1 MLKQLEKLKDKL
13 TNKTKKIDKKL
24 LKLKEEQANL

>member
-24 LKLKEEQANL
+24 LKLKEVQANL